1 MRIALQ
7 VVGIALLVA
16 GCGTGMTSS
25 PGNEL
30 KHINVPPGQLKTEIV
45 GASPQQ
51 KEILLA
57 SLSGVG
63 DRRIQTITVEKAES
77 DWGVLDGVGVRFTP
91 RPAAEG
97 DMRMSWE
104 ADLLG
109 DAFAERSRELGL
121 PPVAYVAIP
130 GEESAIGAGSKDSHR
145 RSEESAKAFAQR
157 IAAEADR
164 AGATVSDVEV
174 LRPLRYAIAVTL
186 QVPDP
191 AAFLDRRA
199 PAFFQRL
206 GEPPRDYDL
215 RFVDSSGDR
224 VSENWNAGS
233 GGAVWIRK
241 DLDGCS
247 PYLVSRPV
255 SYKPPPCPD
264 QSLSRQ

>member
-7 VVGIALLVA
+7 IAGIALLVA
-16 GCGTGMTSS
+16 GCGTGMESS
-25 PGNEL
+25 AGNRL
-30 KHINVPPGQLKTEIV
+30 KLINVPPSQLKTEIV
-45 GASPQQ
+45 GASAQQ

-63 DRRIQTITVEKAES
+63 DRRVQTITIEKAES
-77 DWGVLDGVGVRFTP
+77 DWGVPDGVGVRFTP
-91 RPAAEG
+91 RPDAAD

-104 ADLLG
+104 ADLVG

-130 GEESAIGAGSKDSHR
+130 GEESAIGSDSEDSPR
-145 RSEESAKAFAQR
+145 RSEESVTAFAQR
-157 IAAEADR
+157 ITAEADR
-164 AGATVSDVEV
+164 AGATVSDIEI
-174 LRPLRYAIAVTL
+174 LRPLRYAIAVIL

-199 PAFFQRL
+199 PAFFQQL

-215 RFVDSSGDR
+215 RIVDSNGGR

-241 DLDGCS
+241 DLDGCN